1 MLLLV
6 SCAGRQART
15 GLVLGDGNRVLLVE
29 EGGTKWNLSLSG
41 EARAVEN
48 LLGCRVTL
56 KGTAVGRKLQVVDW
70 VVEDSGYGS
79 QPHVGQ
85 LNRLG
90 GAWRMNDRNSGAL
103 IELLAESLG
112 GLSAHDGDLVLIDGL
127 VVGPHLVQVVSYRVL
142 IDFDSR

>member
-1 MLLLV
+1 M
-6 SCAGRQART
+6 
-15 GLVLGDGNRVLLVE
+15 LGDGNRVLLVE

-79 QPHVGQ
+79 QP
-85 LNRLG
+85 L
-90 GAWRMNDRNSGAL
+90 SL
-103 IELLAESLG
+103 I
-112 GLSAHDGDLVLIDGL
+112 HI
-127 VVGPHLVQVVSYRVL
+127 
-142 IDFDSR
+142 